1 MRIQTAPPGKYSGIV
16 DCISDIFKK
25 GGPMAFYKG
34 TTMPLIGVGACVSIQ
49 FGVVQYFKGLFR
61 EENVAKHGKAGLHL
75 TQWQLYAS
83 GAAGG
88 IANSVLAAPIEQVR
102 IRLQTQQTLVYHG
115 PFDCL
120 KQYVSLLIQNRSQ
133 GRRLGH
139 LPRLCTDRAA

>member
-1 MRIQTAPPGKYSGIV
+1 
-16 DCISDIFKK
+16 
-25 GGPMAFYKG
+25 MAFYKG